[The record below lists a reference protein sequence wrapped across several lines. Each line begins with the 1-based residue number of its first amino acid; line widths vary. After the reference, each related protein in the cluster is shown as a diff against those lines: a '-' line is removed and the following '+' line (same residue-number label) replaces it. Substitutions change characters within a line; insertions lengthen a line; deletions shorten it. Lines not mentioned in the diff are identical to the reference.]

1 MKLLLKIISMAI
13 FFGSYILGCICI
25 IMTDTL
31 LEIMYFCVGMLVIT
45 LMFSSP
51 IVWKWADKG

>member
-1 MKLLLKIISMAI
+1 MAI